1 MILQIKLS
9 IPSSAFIKDPQDTKL
24 GISIIQNSIELID
37 EIGFEAFTFKKLASK
52 IESTEATIY
61 RYFENKHQL
70 LLYIYSWYWVWM
82 EYRIVTATAGILNPK
97 EKLLT
102 GITLL
107 IARIQEDNKFPFVNE
122 VKLRQI
128 IEQEGIKS
136 ILTKKVDIVNKVGVF
151 DNYKNLVSILSNWIL
166 EINPHYIYPNMLITT
181 VIEGAHLQHYFSDH
195 LPRLTNN
202 TEAEDSVKEFFLEM
216 IEKLLNEN

>member
-82 EYRIVTATAGILNPK
+82 EYRITTATAGIIPPK

-151 DNYKNLVSILSNWIL
+151 DNYKNLVRILSNWIL

>member
-151 DNYKNLVSILSNWIL
+151 DNYKNLVRILSNWIL

>member
-97 EKLLT
+97 EKLLA
-102 GITLL
+102 GINLL

-151 DNYKNLVSILSNWIL
+151 DNYKNLVRILSNWIL

>member
-9 IPSSAFIKDPQDTKL
+9 IPNSAFLKDPQDTKL

-37 EIGFEAFTFKKLASK
+37 EIGFEAFNFKKLASK

-102 GITLL
+102 GINLL

-151 DNYKNLVSILSNWIL
+151 DNYKNLVRILSNWIL

>member
-9 IPSSAFIKDPQDTKL
+9 IPSSAFLKDPQDTKL

-37 EIGFEAFTFKKLASK
+37 EIGFEAFTFKKLAAK
-52 IESTEATIY
+52 TESTEATIY

-82 EYRIVTATAGILNPK
+82 EYKITSETSALSSPK
-97 EKLLT
+97 EKLIT
-102 GITLL
+102 GITML
-107 IARIQEDNKFPFVNE
+107 IARFQEDSKFPFVNE

-151 DNYKNLVSILSNWIL
+151 ANYKNLVSILSNWIL
-166 EINPHYIYPNMLITT
+166 EINPQYVYPNMLITT

-195 LPRLTNN
+195 LPRLTSN
-202 TEAEDSVKEFFLEM
+202 TEAEDSAKEFFLEM
-216 IEKLLNEN
+216 IEKLIKVN